1 MAGEPLGD
9 RNHRFTASRSSERNV
24 AISTVSSNED
34 RAKSWS
40 ASDGV
45 FLGNQSGTRT
55 RAQFVRKMT

>member
-1 MAGEPLGD
+1 MTDEPLGD

-40 ASDGV
+40 ATIGKRRCIPRQPIWDKDAC
-45 FLGNQSGTRT
+45 TIC
-55 RAQFVRKMT
+55 A